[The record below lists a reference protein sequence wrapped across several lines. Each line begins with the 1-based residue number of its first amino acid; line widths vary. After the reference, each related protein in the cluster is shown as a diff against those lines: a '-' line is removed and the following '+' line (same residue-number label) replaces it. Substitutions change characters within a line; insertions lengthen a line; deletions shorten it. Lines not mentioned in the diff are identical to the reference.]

1 MIYEA
6 SKDSDYYK
14 REQLRSEQ
22 ATSRAKEMMKKITTY
37 KTQNSGRLYDKAK
50 KEAQLFLASLE
61 HPDSRFLSRT
71 WIHIDMD
78 MYYAAVEIRDRPELA
93 KIPLAIGSDSM
104 ISTANYEARKY
115 GVRSAMPGFIAR
127 KLCPNLMFIP
137 CNFNK
142 YRETSLV
149 FKEIVEKY
157 DPEFESMGLDECN
170 LDVTEYCLQH
180 EIDTDEKK
188 QDLAK
193 EIRTKIHEAT
203 QLTCSAGIA
212 CNKMISKI
220 CTDMNKPDG

>member
-1 MIYEA
+1 
-6 SKDSDYYK
+6 
-14 REQLRSEQ
+14 
-22 ATSRAKEMMKKITTY
+22 
-37 KTQNSGRLYDKAK
+37 
-50 KEAQLFLASLE
+50 
-61 HPDSRFLSRT
+61 
-71 WIHIDMD
+71 MD

-203 QLTCSAGIA
+203 
-212 CNKMISKI
+212 
-220 CTDMNKPDG
+220 